1 MERELNQNI
10 LLQVGVKILLKDKNG
25 KFLLLHRSGE
35 KYPDVAGR
43 WDIPGGRIEPGI
55 SLMENLKREVKEET
69 NLELIGEPKL
79 LAAQDILRVAGLH
92 IVRLTYVGKATGTIK
107 LDTIENDRY
116 EWRSL
121 NDLKSADDL
130 DIYLKEII
138 EKSHS
143 SIL

>member
-79 LAAQDILRVAGLH
+79 LAAQDILRVIGRH
-92 IVRLTYVGKATGTIK
+92 IVRLTYVGEAVGDVK
-107 LDTIENDRY
+107 LDRIENDGY

-121 NDLKSADDL
+121 SDLKVTEDL
-130 DIYLKEII
+130 DVYLKEII
-138 EKSHS
+138 ENTHS